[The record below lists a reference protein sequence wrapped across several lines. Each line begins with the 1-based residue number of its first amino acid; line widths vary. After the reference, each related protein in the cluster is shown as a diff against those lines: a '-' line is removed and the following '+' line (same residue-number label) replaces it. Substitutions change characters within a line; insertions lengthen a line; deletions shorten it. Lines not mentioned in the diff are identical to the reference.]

1 MAYEHAERHIQAL
14 QLAKSCVEQGARMK
28 TVAYLTGLSG
38 SLLRE
43 YFYNDRS
50 ATGGRW
56 PSSQDWYHMA
66 TVVQRAEASL
76 IATIFQFLRTQHAC
90 SARKAMVCAYKM
102 YRERWTG
109 RSSISFDRAFE
120 LIASMEG
127 IWTQQSSQLALHIC
141 ARCRCRYLIA
151 LGDTSADHTGCV
163 FCKLVKRYATDSRI
177 QSSFAGKLD
186 SRLSAERVQS
196 LDRLLSDS
204 L

>member
-14 QLAKSCVEQGARMK
+14 QLAKSCVELGARMK

-43 YFYNDRS
+43 YFYNDRP

-66 TVVQRAEASL
+66 TLVQRAEASL
-76 IATIFQFLRTQHAC
+76 IATIFYSLRTEHAC
-90 SARKAMVCAYKM
+90 AARKAMVCAYKM
-102 YRERWTG
+102 YRERWNG

-120 LIASMEG
+120 LIASVEG
-127 IWTQQSSQLALHIC
+127 IWTHRSRQLALHTC

-151 LGDTSADHTGCV
+151 LGDTSADHSGCV

-177 QSSFAGKLD
+177 QLSFVSKPGL
-186 SRLSAERVQS
+186 RLTVE
-196 LDRLLSDS
+196 
-204 L
+204 

>member
-14 QLAKSCVEQGARMK
+14 QLAKSCVELGARMK

-38 SLLRE
+38 TLLRE
-43 YFYNDRS
+43 YFYNDRA

-66 TVVQRAEASL
+66 TLVQRAEASL

-102 YRERWTG
+102 YRERWNG

-120 LIASMEG
+120 LIASVEG
-127 IWTQQSSQLALHIC
+127 IWTHHSSQLALHTC
-141 ARCRCRYLIA
+141 PRCRCRYLIA
-151 LGDTSADHTGCV
+151 LGDTSSDHTGCV

-177 QSSFAGKLD
+177 QMSFASNSGL
-186 SRLSAERVQS
+186 RLTVDEV
-196 LDRLLSDS
+196 
-204 L
+204 